1 MFQQKVPADEA
12 MMMMVFVDTQK
23 GALFFALLK
32 SYRRTP
38 PPRSK
43 TTTYLA
49 RVPKSSSSLLEREV
63 QSARERRDKNAL
75 AHVTQTT
82 ASPHPRFTLPVCLG
96 SQMSKR
102 KPYIYMALRYLGFW
116 SPSSILFGKRL
127 HFFFI

>member
-1 MFQQKVPADEA
+1 MPQKSSFGASMFQRVPADEA

-63 QSARERRDKNAL
+63 RARESDKNSL
-75 AHVTQTT
+75 MHVTQ
-82 ASPHPRFTLPVCLG
+82 LP
-96 SQMSKR
+96 
-102 KPYIYMALRYLGFW
+102 
-116 SPSSILFGKRL
+116 L
-127 HFFFI
+127 HIQDLP

>member
-82 ASPHPRFTLPVCLG
+82 ASPHPRFTLPVYLG